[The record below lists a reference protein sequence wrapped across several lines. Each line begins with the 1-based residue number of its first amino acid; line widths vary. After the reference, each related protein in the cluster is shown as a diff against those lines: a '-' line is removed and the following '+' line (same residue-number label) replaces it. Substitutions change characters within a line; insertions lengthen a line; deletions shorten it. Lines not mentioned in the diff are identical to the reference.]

1 VSYEEKNAWRYLVI
15 GVVIPIAYFAIIL
28 QRVSTTPVSEI
39 AYQPLLLGAIGLAI
53 VAAIVLAILTS
64 ILFGSKDD
72 RADQRDTAIGRR
84 GDTVGFYVMSIAT
97 LGALALALVGAEQFW
112 IANAIYAAFVISA
125 IVSTVVKLIAYR
137 RGF

>member
-1 VSYEEKNAWRYLVI
+1 VSYEEKNAWRYLAI
-15 GVVIPIAYFAIIL
+15 GVVVPIVYFAIVL
-28 QRVSTTPVSEI
+28 QQVASTPVGDI
-39 AYQPLLLGAIGLAI
+39 TYQPLLLGAIGLAI

-72 RADQRDTAIGRR
+72 RPDQRDSAIARR

-97 LGALALALVGAEQFW
+97 LGALGLALAGAEQFW
-112 IANAIYAAFVISA
+112 IANAIYAAFVIAA
-125 IVSTVVKLIAYR
+125 IVSTVVKLVAYR